1 MRSTGH
7 RHPSPPRLSVFVA
20 APAPTLRR
28 SCLARVG
35 GFWRGLCG
43 AVARLEDHW
52 LGDLIGV
59 VSLFGVLWMF
69 LLFGHALGGTP

>member
-1 MRSTGH
+1 MRSPGH
-7 RHPSPPRLSVFVA
+7 RFLPPPRFPVFVA
-20 APAPTLRR
+20 VPAPTLRR

-52 LGDLIGV
+52 LGDLIGA
-59 VSLFGVLWMF
+59 VSLFGALWILLVL
-69 LLFGHALGGTP
+69 GHALGGTP